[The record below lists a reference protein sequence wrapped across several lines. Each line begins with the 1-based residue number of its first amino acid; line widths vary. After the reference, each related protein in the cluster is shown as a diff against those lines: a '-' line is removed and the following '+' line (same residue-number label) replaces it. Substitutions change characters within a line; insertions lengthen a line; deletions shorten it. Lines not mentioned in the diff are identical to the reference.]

1 MNHASIQT
9 IIDQLREQLPILR
22 QRYQVRS
29 LGIFGSHVRQ
39 EPRVDSDLD
48 LLVTFDDP
56 PSLLGFIKLEH
67 ELSELLGVQVDLVM
81 RDALKPT
88 IGQRILNE
96 VMFV

>member
-9 IIDQLREQLPILR
+9 IIDQLREQLPTLR

-29 LGIFGSHVRQ
+29 LGIFGSYIRQ
-39 EPRVDSDLD
+39 EPQPDSDLD